1 MTYED
6 FDALIDTDYN
16 VETMYMEYIM
26 ENCYGDRVIGNG
38 DDLIIASEQGY
49 LYEEFRDYYIET
61 QTRDYEADADRNDY
75 ERSF

>member
-26 ENCYGDRVIGNG
+26 DNCHGERHIGNG
-38 DDLIIASEQGY
+38 DDLIVASEQGY

>member
-1 MTYED
+1 MTIDEFND
-6 FDALIDTDYN
+6 LFDVHDDLHN
-16 VETMYMEYIM
+16 KYMEYIM
-26 ENCYGDRVIGNG
+26 ENCHGERHIGNG

>member
-1 MTYED
+1 MTYEE

-16 VETMYMEYIM
+16 VETMYMDYIM
-26 ENCYGDRVIGNG
+26 ENSQGERHIGNG

-49 LYEEFRDYYIET
+49 LYEDFRDYYIET
-61 QTRDYEADADRNDY
+61 QTRDYEAAADRNDY